1 MKASTL
7 FLALCTL
14 ACTAAA
20 QPATSPETSDMQ
32 PKIENGV
39 TYLCGGVGLDES
51 TAMKQAARNYDL
63 MSTFAA
69 QDGSYLADV
78 NVDILGKGDTPILQT
93 TCDGPMLLVKVP
105 QAGAYRIRAPSTVM
119 RRPSASRPAA
129 GVASSAWCSSGRRRR
144 PDWNNRARCGAHR
157 RLPMLRRAVR
167 NCPG

>member
-7 FLALCTL
+7 FLVLCAL

-32 PKIENGV
+32 PKTENGV

-51 TAMKQAARNYDL
+51 TAMKQAAKNYDL
-63 MSTFAA
+63 MSIFAA

-78 NVDILGKGDTPILQT
+78 NVEILGKGDTPILQT

-105 QAGAYRIRAPSTVM
+105 QAGSYRIRATIDGHVQTKRVQAGGGRGVKRLVFVWPAAQAGLEQPRSM
-119 RRPSASRPAA
+119 RRATPPADA
-129 GVASSAWCSSGRRRR
+129 A
-144 PDWNNRARCGAHR
+144 
-157 RLPMLRRAVR
+157 
-167 NCPG
+167 PGS